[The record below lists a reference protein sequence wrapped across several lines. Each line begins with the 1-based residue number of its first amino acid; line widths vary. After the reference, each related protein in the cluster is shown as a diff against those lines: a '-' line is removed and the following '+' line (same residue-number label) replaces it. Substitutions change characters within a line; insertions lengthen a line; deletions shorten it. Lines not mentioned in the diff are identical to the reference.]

1 MHILTI
7 VGARPQFVK
16 AAAVSRAFRDFP
28 KLHETILHTGQHFDH
43 DMSNVF
49 FDELEIP
56 APKYNL
62 NIHGGGHGDMTGR
75 MLQAIEPIVAN
86 ERPEVIL
93 VYGDTNS
100 TLAGA
105 LTAAKLLIRLAHVEA
120 GLRTGERRMPEE
132 VNRIV
137 TDHLS
142 DWLFCPTQLS
152 VDFLRREGIE
162 KGVHFVGDV
171 MFDATL
177 FALKRTRERSRILE
191 RHCLEY
197 GRFAVATIHRQEN
210 TDDADQLRKV
220 IDWLKQRAKEMTV
233 VFSIHPRT
241 RKAAAAANID
251 LNGLLAIEPVTY
263 FDMALLLDS
272 AAAVYT
278 DSGGLQK
285 EAYFHRKP
293 CVTVFPVTAWPE
305 TIEAGWNRLWQGDD
319 YRTPRRDIPDYG
331 TGAAAHKTA
340 AILNAG

>member
-16 AAAVSRAFRDFP
+16 AAAVSRAVRDFP
-28 KLHETILHTGQHFDH
+28 KLHETIVHTGQHFDH
-43 DMSNVF
+43 VMSNVF

-62 NIHGGGHGDMTGR
+62 NVHGGGHGDMTGR
-75 MLQAIEPIVAN
+75 MLQALEPIVVN
-86 ERPEVIL
+86 ERPDIIL

-100 TLAGA
+100 TLAGG
-105 LTAAKLLIRLAHVEA
+105 LTAAKLLIPLAHVEA

-142 DWLFCPTQLS
+142 EWLFCPTRVS
-152 VDFLRREGIE
+152 VDRLRREGIE

-177 FALKRTRERSRILE
+177 FAKERAPARSRILE
-191 RHCLEY
+191 RHCLEH
-197 GRFAVATIHRQEN
+197 GRFAIATIHRQEN
-210 TDDADQLRKV
+210 TDNPDQLRNV
-220 IDWLKQRAKEMTV
+220 IDWLKQRTKEMNV
-233 VFSIHPRT
+233 VFPVHPRT
-241 RKAAAAANID
+241 RKAAAAAKID
-251 LNGLLAIEPVTY
+251 LNGLFTIEPVTY
-263 FDMALLLDS
+263 FDMALLLDG

-293 CVTVFPVTAWPE
+293 CVTLFPVTAWPE
-305 TIEAGWNRLWQGDD
+305 TIEAGWNRLWESDD
-319 YRTPRRDIPDYG
+319 YRMPRRDIPDYG
-331 TGAAAHKTA
+331 TGIAAHEIA
-340 AILNAG
+340 AVLSAG

>member
-1 MHILTI
+1 
-7 VGARPQFVK
+7 
-16 AAAVSRAFRDFP
+16 
-28 KLHETILHTGQHFDH
+28 
-43 DMSNVF
+43 
-49 FDELEIP
+49 
-56 APKYNL
+56 
-62 NIHGGGHGDMTGR
+62 MTGR
-75 MLQAIEPIVAN
+75 ILQAIEPIVAN
-86 ERPEVIL
+86 ERPDVIL

-105 LTAAKLLIRLAHVEA
+105 LTAAKLLIPLAHVEA

-142 DWLFCPTQLS
+142 DWLFCPTRLS
-152 VDFLRREGIE
+152 VDFLRREGIQ

-171 MFDATL
+171 MFDPTL
-177 FALKRTRERSRILE
+177 FALKRARERSRILE

-210 TDDADQLRKV
+210 TDDPDQLRKV
-220 IDWLKQRAKEMTV
+220 IDWLKQRATELTV
-233 VFSIHPRT
+233 VFPVHPRT

-263 FDMALLLDS
+263 FDMALLLDG

-285 EAYFHRKP
+285 EAYFHRNP

-331 TGAAAHKTA
+331 TGAAAHETA
-340 AILNAG
+340 AILNAR

>member
-16 AAAVSRAFRDFP
+16 AAAFSRAVRDFP
-28 KLHETILHTGQHFDH
+28 TIHETIVHTGQHFD
-43 DMSNVF
+43 DEMSSIF

-62 NIHGGGHGDMTGR
+62 NVNNGGHGDMTGR
-75 MLQAIEPIVAN
+75 MLQALEPIVVN
-86 ERPEVIL
+86 ERPDMIL

-105 LTAAKLLIRLAHVEA
+105 LTAAKLLVPLAHVEA
-120 GLRTGERRMPEE
+120 GVRTGARRMPEE

-142 DWLFCPTQLS
+142 DWLFCPTRVA

-162 KGVHFVGDV
+162 SGVHFVGDV

-177 FALKRTRERSRILE
+177 FAKKQARSLSRILE
-191 RHCLEY
+191 RHCLEH
-197 GRFAVATIHRQEN
+197 GSFAVATIHRQEN
-210 TDDADQLRKV
+210 TDDPDQLRKV
-220 IDWLKQRAKEMTV
+220 VDWLLQRAEEMSV
-233 VFSIHPRT
+233 VFPVHPRT

-251 LNGLLAIEPVTY
+251 FNGLLTIEPVSY
-263 FDMALLLDS
+263 FDMALLLDG

-305 TIEAGWNRLWQGDD
+305 TIEAGWNRLWEGKD
-319 YRTPRRDIPDYG
+319 YRLPRRDIPDYG
-331 TGAAAHKTA
+331 AGNASQKIA
-340 AILNAG
+340 AILSAA

>member
-1 MHILTI
+1 MHVLTI

-75 MLQAIEPIVAN
+75 MLQAIEPIVAK

-142 DWLFCPTQLS
+142 DWLFCPTRLS

-177 FALKRTRERSRILE
+177 FALKRTRERSRILQ
-191 RHCLEY
+191 RHCLEH

-210 TDDADQLRKV
+210 TDAPDQLRKV
-220 IDWLKQRAKEMTV
+220 IDWLKQRAREMTV

-241 RKAAAAANID
+241 RKAAEAANID
-251 LNGLLAIEPVTY
+251 LNGLLVIEPVTY

>member
-1 MHILTI
+1 MRILTI

-16 AAAVSRAFRDFP
+16 AAAVSRALRDYP
-28 KLHETILHTGQHFDH
+28 NLQETILHTGQHFDH
-43 DMSNVF
+43 DMSSAF

-62 NIHGGGHGDMTGR
+62 DIHGGGHGNMTGR
-75 MLQAIEPIVAN
+75 MLQALEPIVAN
-86 ERPEVIL
+86 ERPDMML

-105 LTAAKLLIRLAHVEA
+105 LTAAKLLIPLAHVEA

-132 VNRIV
+132 INRIV

-142 DWLFCPTQLS
+142 NWLFCPTRLA
-152 VDFLRREGIE
+152 VDFLQREGIE

-171 MFDATL
+171 TFDSTL
-177 FALKRTRERSRILE
+177 FALKRARGRSRIFE
-191 RHCLEY
+191 RYRLDH
-197 GRFAVATIHRQEN
+197 GHFAVATIHRQEN
-210 TDDADQLRKV
+210 THNSDQLRQV
-220 IDWLKQRAKEMTV
+220 IDWLKQRATELTV
-233 VFSIHPRT
+233 VFAVHPRT
-241 RKAAAAANID
+241 RKAAATAGID
-251 LNGLLAIEPVTY
+251 LDGLLAIEPVTY
-263 FDMALLLDS
+263 FDMALLLDG

-293 CVTVFPVTAWPE
+293 CVTLFPVTAWPE

-319 YRTPRRDIPDYG
+319 YRLPRRDIPDYG
-331 TGAAAHKTA
+331 TGAAAREAA

>member
-16 AAAVSRAFRDFP
+16 AAAVSRALRAFP
-28 KLHETILHTGQHFDH
+28 NLHETILHTGQHFDR

-56 APKYNL
+56 IPKYNL

-75 MLQAIEPIVAN
+75 MLQAIEPVVAN
-86 ERPEVIL
+86 ERPDLIL

-105 LTAAKLLIRLAHVEA
+105 LTAAKLLIPLAHVEA
-120 GLRTGERRMPEE
+120 GLRTGDRKMPEE

-142 DWLFCPTQLS
+142 DWLFCPTGLS

-171 MFDATL
+171 MFDAAI
-177 FALKRTRERSRILE
+177 FAMKRAREQSRILE
-191 RHCLEY
+191 RHSLEC

-210 TDDADQLRKV
+210 TDDPNQLRKV
-220 IDWLKQRAKEMTV
+220 IDWLKQRAKKMNV
-233 VFSIHPRT
+233 VFPVHPRT
-241 RKAAAAANID
+241 RRAAAAANID

-263 FDMALLLDS
+263 FDMALLLDG

-285 EAYFHRKP
+285 EAYFYHTP
-293 CVTVFPVTAWPE
+293 CVTMCRVTPWPE
-305 TIEAGWNRLWQGDD
+305 TIEAGWNRLWEGDD
-319 YRTPRRDIPDYG
+319 YRLPRREIRDYG
-331 TGAAAHKTA
+331 TGVAAHETV